1 LGFIKLLFGKPVWL
15 DNMTGFIFCCL
26 ALGYLVQT
34 KSEYLLLV
42 SAPISLYTGICFIVA
57 SAIASQSN
65 RIHFTFIYDGFAIGA
80 LLIWFTYWQQ
90 IFNAEAPMFY
100 LFPLYFALVTAG
112 VTLLFLRRDELLDED
127 TLKAMPTFSGV
138 LNLHPAIIAAVVL
151 ISIAI
156 PDQFL
161 LFPTTMT
168 LFIMRFTFSS
178 YLAKHLP
185 E

>member
-1 LGFIKLLFGKPVWL
+1 
-15 DNMTGFIFCCL
+15 MTGFIICCL
-26 ALGYLVQT
+26 ALSYLVQT
-34 KSEYLLLV
+34 QSEYLSLV
-42 SAPISLYTGICFIVA
+42 SSPISLYVGISLIVA
-57 SAIASQSN
+57 SSIAAMSK
-65 RIHFTFIYDGFAIGA
+65 RINFDFCYDGFAIGV
-80 LLIWFTYWQQ
+80 LLMWFTYWQQ

-100 LFPLYFALVTAG
+100 LFPLYFALVTAA

-127 TLKAMPTFSGV
+127 TLRAMPTFSGT
-138 LNLHPAIIAAVVL
+138 LNLHPAIIATSVL

-178 YLAKHLP
+178 YLDKHLGTFKK
-185 E
+185 